1 MKTKINSAFLAVFFT
16 VLASLGISNQSMA
29 QAQSEDAGLVKMYY
43 FHFNTRCET
52 CRAVESEAQQD
63 VQLLFGDDVT
73 FTAVNL
79 DKKEGEETGKRL
91 GVNSQMLLIVKGD
104 TRINLTNEGF
114 MYALTDP
121 DKFRDIIEAKI
132 KPLM

>member
-1 MKTKINSAFLAVFFT
+1 MKTKMYSLFLAVFFT
-16 VLASLGISNQSMA
+16 VLASLSVSNQAMA
-29 QAQSEDAGLVKMYY
+29 QNDEDGVVKMYY
-43 FHFNTRCET
+43 FHFKTRCET

-63 VQLLFGDDVT
+63 VQLLFGDDVK

-79 DKKEGEETGKRL
+79 DEKDGEETGKKL
-91 GVNSQMLLIVKGD
+91 GVNSQMLLVVKGD

-121 DKFRDIIEAKI
+121 DKLRDIIEEKI

>member
-1 MKTKINSAFLAVFFT
+1 MKTKIYSAFLAVFFT
-16 VLASLGISNQSMA
+16 VLASLGISNQTMA

-73 FTAVNL
+73 FAAVNL
-79 DKKEGEETGKRL
+79 DKKEGEETGKKL
-91 GVNSQMLLIVKGD
+91 GVNSQMLLVVKGD

-121 DKFRDIIEAKI
+121 DKFRDIIEKKI
-132 KPLM
+132 KPLL